1 MVYRFMIVGISLSTE
16 TRRRRTATNN
26 DDSDTSHEIDAN
38 THSKES
44 HVKKQIRIATNHYDC
59 DNYNEIDTIAH
70 SQKRTLTRTQN
81 KGGVKTGKHE
91 NIYKNTVKLKIKS
104 GITIIS

>member
-70 SQKRTLTRTQN
+70 SQKRMQKRTQN
-81 KGGVKTGKHE
+81 RGGVNSGKHK
-91 NIYKNTVKLKIKS
+91 NIYGNPEKAKSSS
-104 GITIIS
+104 GITIVS